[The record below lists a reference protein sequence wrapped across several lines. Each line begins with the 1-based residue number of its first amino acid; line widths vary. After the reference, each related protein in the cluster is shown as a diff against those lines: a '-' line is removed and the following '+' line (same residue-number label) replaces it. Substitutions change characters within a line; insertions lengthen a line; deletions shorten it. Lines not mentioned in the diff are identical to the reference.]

1 MSKKKKI
8 VILSCMVLLLAV
20 TAVCNFLLTNNS
32 DNKTTVPTATY
43 FTEYRSEHAASIN
56 EQILQLDSVISQADE
71 NSEAKETALKTK
83 IKLTE
88 IVERELL
95 LENLIKAKGYKNVAV
110 MIGLDSDNV
119 TVVVDDADFK
129 TDDAVAIYTVVLDEI
144 AASPENV
151 RIIPIS

>member
-8 VILSCMVLLLAV
+8 VILSCMVLLLAA

-32 DNKTTVPTATY
+32 NNQTTVPTATY

-56 EQILQLDSVISQADE
+56 EQILQLDNIISQADAK
-71 NSEAKETALKTK
+71 SEAKETALKTK

-88 IVERELL
+88 IIERELL

-110 MIGLDSDNV
+110 MIGLDSENI
-119 TVVVDDADFK
+119 TVVVDDADFN
-129 TDDAVAIYTVVLDEI
+129 TDDAVAIYTVVFEEVS
-144 AASPENV
+144 ASPENV

>member
-1 MSKKKKI
+1 
-8 VILSCMVLLLAV
+8 MVLLLAV

>member
-8 VILSCMVLLLAV
+8 VILSCMVVLLAA

-32 DNKTTVPTATY
+32 DDSTVPTANY
-43 FTEYRSEHAASIN
+43 FSEYRSEHAASIN
-56 EQILQLDSVISQADE
+56 EQLLQLDSIISQADE
-71 NSEAKETALKTK
+71 NSEAKEDALKTK
-83 IKLTE
+83 LKLTE

-95 LENLIKAKGYKNVAV
+95 LENLIKAKGYENVAV

-119 TVVVDDADFK
+119 TVVVDDSDFD
-129 TDDAVAIYTVVLDEI
+129 TDDAIAIYTVMLEEVS
-144 AASPENV
+144 ASPENV

>member
-8 VILSCMVLLLAV
+8 VILSCMVLLLAA

-32 DNKTTVPTATY
+32 NNQTTVPTATY

-56 EQILQLDSVISQADE
+56 EQILQLDNIISQADAK
-71 NSEAKETALKTK
+71 SEAKETALKTK

-88 IVERELL
+88 IIERELL

-110 MIGLDSDNV
+110 MIGLDSENI
-119 TVVVDDADFK
+119 TVVVDDTDFN
-129 TDDAVAIYTVVLDEI
+129 TDDAVAIYTVVFEEVN
-144 AASPENV
+144 ASPENV